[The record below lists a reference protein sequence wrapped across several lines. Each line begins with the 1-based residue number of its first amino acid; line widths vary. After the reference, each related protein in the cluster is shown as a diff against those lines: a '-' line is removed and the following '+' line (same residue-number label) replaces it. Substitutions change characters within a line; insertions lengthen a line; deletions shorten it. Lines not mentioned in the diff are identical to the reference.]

1 MSDSQPRDGHGAM
14 SVSVIIPTYNRPD
27 HLGEALDSIL
37 VQSTPPQEVLVVDD
51 STDERISELVGA
63 RVQEFSAKGV
73 SLRYMRNPRERSA
86 AIARNVGL
94 EHTGSEI
101 VLFMDDD
108 VVLGPGY
115 MEAVLS
121 VYRTHPDAVGV
132 QGHMKSG
139 GSSVEVDG
147 VYNALR
153 RAFSLTFV
161 SERGCEVLRSFKP
174 TYPVK
179 VEGVE
184 RCSWL
189 SGTNQSFRR
198 SALGRLRYDENLK
211 KYSLGEDVDLSFNV
225 AKRPGGTLYISP
237 GAVVAH
243 KESQAERTPG
253 NRLLYVEAVHSYY
266 LFRKNIPRRPWNTA
280 VFLWSRLGRLLLN
293 MFDWAKGVSGSHAS
307 RLTVRHLFMSQ
318 FLWLS
323 KRAEIAS
330 GDISFLERYLRDQ
343 GL

>member
-1 MSDSQPRDGHGAM
+1 M

-37 VQSTPPQEVLVVDD
+37 AQSIPPQEVLVVDD
-51 STDERISELVGA
+51 STDERVSELVDA
-63 RVQEFSAKGV
+63 RARGFSAKNV

-121 VYRTHPDAVGV
+121 VYRKHPDAVGV
-132 QGHMKSG
+132 QGHMAPV
-139 GSSVEVDG
+139 GSSIEVDG
-147 VYNALR
+147 AYNALR
-153 RAFSLTFV
+153 RAFSLTFM

-189 SGTNQSFRR
+189 SGTNQSYRR

-211 KYSLGEDVDLSFNV
+211 RYSLGEDVDLSFNV
-225 AKRPGGTLYISP
+225 AKRAGGTLYISSD
-237 GAVVAH
+237 AVVTH

-280 VFLWSRLGRLLLN
+280 VFLWSRLGRLLLYA
-293 MFDWAKGVSGSHAS
+293 FDWAKGVSGARTN
-307 RLTVRHLFMSQ
+307 RLTLRHLFMCQ
-318 FLWLS
+318 VLWLS
-323 KRAEIAS
+323 RRAEIAS

>member
-1 MSDSQPRDGHGAM
+1 M

-27 HLGEALDSIL
+27 HLAEALDSIL
-37 VQSTPPQEVLVVDD
+37 AQTVLPQEVLVVDD
-51 STDERISELVGA
+51 SSDERISEMVAA
-63 RVQEFSAKGV
+63 RAQEFSAKGV

-94 EHTGSEI
+94 DHTGSEI

-121 VYRTHPDAVGV
+121 VYRTRPDAVGV
-132 QGHMKSG
+132 QGYMTQA
-139 GSSVEVDG
+139 GSSIEVDG
-147 VYNALR
+147 AYNALR
-153 RAFSLTFV
+153 RAFSLTSV

-174 TYPVK
+174 TYPVR
-179 VEGVE
+179 VDGVE

-189 SGTNQSFRR
+189 SGTNQSYRR
-198 SALGRLRYDENLK
+198 SALGGLRYDENLK
-211 KYSLGEDVDLSFNV
+211 RYSLGEDVDLSFNV
-225 AKRPGGTLYISP
+225 AKRAGGALYIISS
-237 GAVVAH
+237 AVVTH

-293 MFDWAKGVSGSHAS
+293 AFDWAKGVSGTHAS
-307 RLTVRHLFMSQ
+307 RLTMRHLFMSQ
-318 FLWLS
+318 VIWLS
-323 KRAEIAS
+323 RHAEIAS
-330 GDISFLERYLRDQ
+330 GDISFLERYLRGQ

>member
-1 MSDSQPRDGHGAM
+1 M
-14 SVSVIIPTYNRPD
+14 SVSVIIPTYNRPG

-37 VQSTPPQEVLVVDD
+37 AQSTPPQEVLVVDD
-51 STDERISELVGA
+51 STDERVSELVGA
-63 RVQEFSAKGV
+63 RAQGFSAKGV

-121 VYRTHPDAVGV
+121 VYRAHPDAVGV
-132 QGHMKSG
+132 QGHMAPLE
-139 GSSVEVDG
+139 SSIEVDG
-147 VYNALR
+147 VYNTLR
-153 RAFSLTFV
+153 RAFSLTFM

-179 VEGVE
+179 VDGVE

-189 SGTNQSFRR
+189 SGTNQSYRR
-198 SALGRLRYDENLK
+198 SALSGLRYDENLK
-211 KYSLGEDVDLSFNV
+211 RYSLGEDIDLSFNV
-225 AKRPGGTLYISP
+225 AKRAGGALYITSS
-237 GAVVAH
+237 AIVTH

-266 LFRKNIPRRPWNTA
+266 LFRKNMPRKPWNTA
-280 VFLWSRLGRLLLN
+280 IFLWSRVGRLLLDA
-293 MFDWAKGVSGSHAS
+293 FDWVKGVSSARAS
-307 RLTVRHLFMSQ
+307 RLTMRHLFMSQ
-318 FLWLS
+318 VLWIS
-323 KRAEIAS
+323 RRAEIAS